1 MSTHSA
7 KLGLQFG
14 GDTAQVLQETGS
26 LGGRLSLTCA
36 SLKGV
41 GVMTQGDGQTH
52 WRG

>member
-14 GDTAQVLQETGS
+14 GERAQVLQEIGR

-41 GVMTQGDGQTH
+41 GVMTQGDVQTRC
-52 WRG
+52 RG